1 MGVPLTVFQ
10 DLEAGEGSYLKK
22 KSAAALKRH
31 SLDIFIYFFRGIT
44 EFLIVEYSDW
54 I

>member
-22 KSAAALKRH
+22 KKSAAALKRH
-31 SLDIFIYFFRGIT
+31 NLDIFIYFF
-44 EFLIVEYSDW
+44 
-54 I
+54 